1 VVKRKNERNE
11 TMKVM
16 IGFLAGFA
24 AGAAVA
30 LLFAPKAGEEIR
42 AELSTAA
49 HTDWDAANTQL
60 HKGMTSMQQQ
70 MSSMQEQLQ
79 TMRTQSDAVEEVEV
93 EEVDVAVEA

>member
-1 VVKRKNERNE
+1 
-11 TMKVM
+11 MKYM

-42 AELSTAA
+42 AELSATA
-49 HTDWDAANTQL
+49 HTDWDVANTQV
-60 HKGMTSMQQQ
+60 HKGMASIEQQL
-70 MSSMQEQLQ
+70 SSMQAQLH

>member
-1 VVKRKNERNE
+1 
-11 TMKVM
+11 MKYM

-49 HTDWDAANTQL
+49 HTDWDAAGTQV
-60 HKGMTSMQQQ
+60 HKGMASIEQQL
-70 MSSMQEQLQ
+70 SSMQAQLH
-79 TMRTQSDAVEEVEV
+79 TMRTQGETV
-93 EEVDVAVEA
+93 EEVDVEAEA